1 MAIQKT
7 VLAVALL
14 LLLLAFTV
22 NATAPWEWS
31 PVVVVSTGP
40 YEYQWGGTPV
50 LLSWYPPYA
59 VPMNLT
65 FLNVTWWKPY
75 SVWFKGTYYIDV
87 CDRGCGYRRATIY
100 VVQRDLKV
108 VNPIQTDLGPAAID
122 YIARHIKRICA
133 QGTAMVAPAE
143 IIVLDSNTQIWVS
156 DVYCL
161 YYNQWYWLRLLPY
174 EVTLSRYLVRD
185 AEFINNTSGLL
196 ALTPVMGI
204 PIDEIP
210 AGWYLHPVTK
220 EVFRLPGANLTLLAE
235 LQRAERRMYE
245 LQSLLAN
252 KTALLASANATVARL
267 NETVAR
273 LKAEVAKLNST
284 IARLETALAEAR
296 GEAARLSAE
305 NKALRTQLESLNTT
319 RVRLEAEVGVYR
331 SQLEILRAEADAYR
345 SRLELLSAVE
355 TQLARLTAE
364 NQALKAQIASMNETL
379 AKLNEEYASQTAQL
393 RHQLEVWT
401 RAAWIGAA
409 LGAAAG
415 AAVTALALRRK
426 K

>member
-1 MAIQKT
+1 MTAPK

-14 LLLLAFTV
+14 LLLLALTV
-22 NATAPWEWS
+22 DAAS
-31 PVVVVSTGP
+31 PPSWIHEVVTSTGP
-40 YEYQWGGTPV
+40 YMYQWGGKPL
-50 LLSWYPPYA
+50 LLSWFPPHA

-65 FLNVTWWKPY
+65 FLNVTWWKPH
-75 SVWFKGTYYIDV
+75 SIWFKGTYYVRV
-87 CDRGCGYRRATIY
+87 CGYGCEYRRATIY

-108 VNPIQTDLGPAAID
+108 VNPLHTDLGPLAID
-122 YIARHIKRICA
+122 YIAYHIKRICA

-143 IIVLDSNTQIWVS
+143 IIVLNSNTQVWIS

-174 EVTLSRYLVRD
+174 EVLLYRYLVRD

-220 EVFRLPGANLTLLAE
+220 EVFKLPGANLTLLAE

-245 LQSLLAN
+245 LQSLLEN
-252 KTALLASANATVARL
+252 KTALLASANLTIAQL
-267 NETVAR
+267 NETVAK
-273 LKAEVAKLNST
+273 LKAVIAQLNLT
-284 IARLETALAEAR
+284 ITQLNASLAEAR
-296 GEAARLSAE
+296 GEAARLAAE
-305 NKALRTQLESLNTT
+305 NKALRAQLEALNTT

-364 NQALKAQIASMNETL
+364 NQALKAQIASMNKTL
-379 AKLNEEYASQTAQL
+379 ARLNEEYASQTAQL
-393 RHQLEVWT
+393 RHQLEAWT

-415 AAVTALALRRK
+415 AAATALALRRRK
-426 K
+426 

>member
-1 MAIQKT
+1 MTIPKT
-7 VLAVALL
+7 ALVAAL

-22 NATAPWEWS
+22 SATAPWEWS

-50 LLSWYPPYA
+50 LLSWYPPHA

-75 SVWFKGTYYIDV
+75 SVWFKGTYYVDV

-122 YIARHIKRICA
+122 YIVYHIKRICR

-143 IIVLDSNTQIWVS
+143 IIVLDSNTQIWIS

-174 EVTLSRYLVRD
+174 KAPL
-185 AEFINNTSGLL
+185 SGLL
-196 ALTPVMGI
+196 VKDAEYIKADLWVSLPVQGWRGTTSDM
-204 PIDEIP
+204 IP

-220 EVFRLPGANLTLLAE
+220 EVFRIPGANLTLLAE

-245 LQSLLAN
+245 LQSLLEN
-252 KTALLASANATVARL
+252 KTALLASANATVAQL
-267 NETVAR
+267 NETVAK
-273 LKAEVAKLNST
+273 LKAVIAQLNST
-284 IARLETALAEAR
+284 IAQLNASLAEAR
-296 GEAARLSAE
+296 GEAARFAAE
-305 NKALRTQLESLNTT
+305 NKALRAQLEALNAT
-319 RVRLEAEVGVYR
+319 RVRLEAEVSVYR
-331 SQLEILRAEADAYR
+331 SQLEALRSTNATLTALLTRA
-345 SRLELLSAVE
+345 SALLSAQSAE
-355 TQLARLTAE
+355 FNRSLAALNATHASQLSALKTQMQTQL
-364 NQALKAQIASMNETL
+364 ET
-379 AKLNEEYASQTAQL
+379 
-393 RHQLEVWT
+393 WT

-415 AAVTALALRRK
+415 AAVTALALRRRK
-426 K
+426 

>member
-1 MAIQKT
+1 MTAPK

-14 LLLLAFTV
+14 LLLALTV
-22 NATAPWEWS
+22 SATAPWEWIRE
-31 PVVVVSTGP
+31 VVTSTGP
-40 YEYQWGGTPV
+40 YMYQWGGTPV
-50 LLSWYPPYA
+50 LLSWFPPHA

-65 FLNVTWWKPY
+65 FLNVTWWKPH
-75 SVWFKGTYYIDV
+75 SIWFKGTYYVRV
-87 CDRGCGYRRATIY
+87 CGNGCGYRRATIY
-100 VVQRDLKV
+100 VAQRDVKV
-108 VNPIQTDLGPAAID
+108 VNPLQTDLGPAAVD
-122 YIARHIKRICA
+122 YIAYHVKRICA

-143 IIVLDSNTQIWVS
+143 IIVLDSNTQIWIS

-174 EVTLSRYLVRD
+174 DFLLYRYLVRD
-185 AEFINNTSGLL
+185 AELVNATDLWIRLPVEGWRGTTSD
-196 ALTPVMGI
+196 M
-204 PIDEIP
+204 IP

-220 EVFRLPGANLTLLAE
+220 EVFRIPGANLTLLAE
-235 LQRAERRMYE
+235 LQRAERRIYE
-245 LQSLLAN
+245 LQSLLKN
-252 KTALLASANATVARL
+252 KTALLASANATIAQL

-273 LKAEVAKLNST
+273 LKAVIAQLNST
-284 IARLETALAEAR
+284 IARLSASLAEAR
-296 GEAARLSAE
+296 GEAARLAAE
-305 NKALRTQLESLNTT
+305 NQRLKAQLEALNTT

-345 SRLELLSAVE
+345 SRIELLSAVE
-355 TQLARLTAE
+355 TQLAQLTAE

-393 RHQLEVWT
+393 RHQLEAWT

-415 AAVTALALRRK
+415 AAATALALRRRK
-426 K
+426 

>member
-1 MAIQKT
+1 MTVPKT

-14 LLLLAFTV
+14 LLLAFTV
-22 NATAPWEWS
+22 DAAS
-31 PVVVVSTGP
+31 PPQWTREVVTSTGP
-40 YEYQWGGTPV
+40 YMYQWGGTPW
-50 LLSWYPPYA
+50 LLSWFPPHA

-65 FLNVTWWKPY
+65 FLNVTWWKPH
-75 SVWFKGTYYIDV
+75 SVWFKGTYYARV
-87 CDRGCGYRRATIY
+87 CGYGCEYRRVTIY
-100 VVQRDLKV
+100 VAQRDLKV
-108 VNPIQTDLGPAAID
+108 VNPLQTNLGPLAVD
-122 YIARHIKRICA
+122 YIAYHIKRICR

-143 IIVLDSNTQIWVS
+143 IIVLDSNTQVWIS

-174 EVTLSRYLVRD
+174 ELALSGYLVKD
-185 AEFINNTSGLL
+185 VELVNATDLWALLPAEG
-196 ALTPVMGI
+196 V
-204 PIDEIP
+204 PIDMIP

-220 EVFRLPGANLTLLAE
+220 EVFRIPGANLTLLAE
-235 LQRAERRMYE
+235 LQRAERRIYE
-245 LQSLLAN
+245 LQSLLEN
-252 KTALLASANATVARL
+252 KTALLASANSTIAQL
-267 NETVAR
+267 NETAAM
-273 LKAEVAKLNST
+273 LKAVVAQLNST
-284 IARLETALAEAR
+284 IARLEAALAEAR
-296 GEAARLSAE
+296 GEAAKLAAE
-305 NKALRTQLESLNTT
+305 NKALKAQLETLNTT

-331 SQLEILRAEADAYR
+331 TQLDALRAEADAYR

-393 RHQLEVWT
+393 RHQLETWT

-415 AAVTALALRRK
+415 AAATVLALRRRK
-426 K
+426 

>member
-1 MAIQKT
+1 MTAT
-7 VLAVALL
+7 VLAVAM
-14 LLLLAFTV
+14 LLLLALTV
-22 NATAPWEWS
+22 DAAS
-31 PVVVVSTGP
+31 PPQWIREVVVSTGP

-50 LLSWYPPYA
+50 LLSWYSPHA

-65 FLNVTWWKPY
+65 FLNVTWWKPH
-75 SVWFKGTYYIDV
+75 SIWFKGTYYVFV
-87 CDRGCGYRRATIY
+87 CGKGCEYRRATIY
-100 VVQRDLKV
+100 VAQRDIKV
-108 VNPIQTDLGPAAID
+108 VNPLQTNLGPLAID
-122 YIARHIKRICA
+122 YIAYHIKRICA

-143 IIVLDSNTQIWVS
+143 IIVLDSNTQVWIS

-174 EVTLSRYLVRD
+174 EAPLSGYLVRD

-220 EVFRLPGANLTLLAE
+220 EVFKLPGTNLTLLAE
-235 LQRAERRMYE
+235 LQRAERRIYE
-245 LQSLLAN
+245 LQSLLEN
-252 KTALLASANATVARL
+252 KTALLASANATVAHL
-267 NETVAR
+267 NETVAK
-273 LKAEVAKLNST
+273 LKAVIAQLNST
-284 IARLETALAEAR
+284 TARLNAALAEAR

-305 NKALRTQLESLNTT
+305 NKALRTQLEALNTT

-331 SQLEILRAEADAYR
+331 SQLEALRAEADAYR

-364 NQALKAQIASMNETL
+364 NQALKTQIASMNETL
-379 AKLNEEYASQTAQL
+379 AKLNAEYASQTAQL
-393 RHQLEVWT
+393 RHQLETWT

-415 AAVTALALRRK
+415 AAVTALAFRRRK
-426 K
+426 